1 MSVSPA
7 RRREA
12 CLHFLRSNFDVDA
25 TVAWMIKEWRE
36 DPVIARAVNK
46 DKLCRNIITI
56 GSTGDQQYL
65 NMVAFQQALDI
76 YNQEIQKRDQERLQ
90 NDLKKAIQDADKYRE
105 LYEEQIGDI
114 RDLNE
119 QLRSSQRET
128 IALMAPQPEAAAI

>member
-1 MSVSPA
+1 
-7 RRREA
+7 
-12 CLHFLRSNFDVDA
+12 
-25 TVAWMIKEWRE
+25 MIKEWRE

-128 IALMAPQPEAAAI
+128 IALMAPSARGGRNLISPSPHPTLLSGAG

>member
-1 MSVSPA
+1 
-7 RRREA
+7 
-12 CLHFLRSNFDVDA
+12 
-25 TVAWMIKEWRE
+25 MIKEWRE

-105 LYEEQIGDI
+105 LYEEQVGDI